1 MVLFLPIRFT
11 GKMWELG
18 KAFMHNFE
26 ELQSAS
32 RWRCFSYENQHH
44 LLAKCYTS
52 ILCLKAF
59 ANSHTKI
66 SILAFPRLKVL
77 LTYNFWLEIK
87 NSCTILALFHK
98 IQLWSSKRTLRYI
111 GEIKSTIT
119 RLPYLHPFASIYIGN
134 FSKNFAQ
141 NAHFSVK
148 ILLAKNFF
156 LFAQRFFHFVSK

>member
-1 MVLFLPIRFT
+1 
-11 GKMWELG
+11 MWELG
-18 KAFMHNFE
+18 KALMHNDE

-87 NSCTILALFHK
+87 NSCTILAFFHK

-119 RLPYLHPFASIYIGN
+119 C
-134 FSKNFAQ
+134 
-141 NAHFSVK
+141 
-148 ILLAKNFF
+148 LLLRFF
-156 LFAQRFFHFVSK
+156 LKPLLGILFPNKWNTLCFQSAYRL

>member
-1 MVLFLPIRFT
+1 
-11 GKMWELG
+11 
-18 KAFMHNFE
+18 MHNFE

-77 LTYNFWLEIK
+77 LTYNFCLEIK

-119 RLPYLHPFASIYIGN
+119 RLFLVI
-134 FSKNFAQ
+134 SKFIINSA
-141 NAHFSVK
+141 
-148 ILLAKNFF
+148 
-156 LFAQRFFHFVSK
+156 RFITFCIWEPCGLEL

>member
-1 MVLFLPIRFT
+1 
-11 GKMWELG
+11 MWELG
-18 KAFMHNFE
+18 KALIHNDE

-119 RLPYLHPFASIYIGN
+119 RLFQSASPSLILEFAETLLLNVLSN
-134 FSKNFAQ
+134 
-141 NAHFSVK
+141 SV
-148 ILLAKNFF
+148 
-156 LFAQRFFHFVSK
+156 RVG

>member
-1 MVLFLPIRFT
+1 
-11 GKMWELG
+11 MWELR
-18 KAFMHNFE
+18 KALMHNVE

-87 NSCTILALFHK
+87 NSCTILAFFHK

-119 RLPYLHPFASIYIGN
+119 RLIQMVHELKCLSFKMILVFVCN
-134 FSKNFAQ
+134 SKFTKIPNQ
-141 NAHFSVK
+141 NS
-148 ILLAKNFF
+148 
-156 LFAQRFFHFVSK
+156 

>member
-1 MVLFLPIRFT
+1 MYSWYYFFQSDPWE
-11 GKMWELG
+11 KMWEFG
-18 KAFMHNFE
+18 KALIHNFE

-119 RLPYLHPFASIYIGN
+119 RLKALHYSEFFSIALSI
-134 FSKNFAQ
+134 A
-141 NAHFSVK
+141 V
-148 ILLAKNFF
+148 
-156 LFAQRFFHFVSK
+156 

>member
-1 MVLFLPIRFT
+1 M
-11 GKMWELG
+11 
-18 KAFMHNFE
+18 A
-26 ELQSAS
+26 
-32 RWRCFSYENQHH
+32 HH

-77 LTYNFWLEIK
+77 LTNNFWLEIK

-119 RLPYLHPFASIYIGN
+119 RLFLRYVIFKVALFQQALLKTQSLTTASFCHPPATALSRFGLMHPVWAAGLQKDTSRFLKIA
-134 FSKNFAQ
+134 F
-141 NAHFSVK
+141 VK
-148 ILLAKNFF
+148 LGGC
-156 LFAQRFFHFVSK
+156 RD

>member
-1 MVLFLPIRFT
+1 
-11 GKMWELG
+11 
-18 KAFMHNFE
+18 MHNFE

-77 LTYNFWLEIK
+77 LTYNFCLEIK

-119 RLPYLHPFASIYIGN
+119 RLILCIYVSCLVPPY
-134 FSKNFAQ
+134 SKKVAKQ
-141 NAHFSVK
+141 K
-148 ILLAKNFF
+148 ILLRKF
-156 LFAQRFFHFVSK
+156 